1 MQDAQNKSVS
11 SAPSGNANADG
22 VVGDIDAQAMLAS
35 AFAVDGGQAD
45 AAREPSDGGNGGGTE
60 HNDTDVQTG
69 GGETSDE
76 NGASRDGT
84 GESDGDGASGEGG
97 EQGGQDGGNA
107 DDGAGNPF
115 ERSARGWQKRVDK
128 LTAQKKAK
136 DDRIRELESEIE
148 ALKSGRSEH
157 KHENTQQENPVERI
171 ATVEELD
178 KYAADTRAERDKVLA
193 LLSSPDPD
201 FEIGGQVY
209 TREQVAGY
217 LKILNADLDER
228 IPAKRGQL
236 SFGSALAEKA
246 KENDALIAK
255 TFPDFKEGSAED
267 EWINEQLSDKFFEA
281 NKKVLLHYAWRGL
294 AASKIEA
301 KYREKRA
308 GKGAARTIPPAAP
321 SDSAQVAQKP
331 DAFNEDGS
339 VKLDFASKMFD

>member
-35 AFAVDGGQAD
+35 AFAVDSGQAD
-45 AAREPSDGGNGGGTE
+45 AARETSDGEGGGGTE

-76 NGASRDGT
+76 NGASQNGT
-84 GESDGDGASGEGG
+84 GESDGGGASGEDGG
-97 EQGGQDGGNA
+97 QGGQDGGNA

-157 KHENTQQENPVERI
+157 KHENTQQGNPVERI

-201 FEIGGQVY
+201 FEIGGNVY

-236 SFGSALAEKA
+236 SFGSTLAEKA

-267 EWINEQLSDKFFEA
+267 EWINEQLSDRFFEA

-308 GKGAARTIPPAAP
+308 GKGAARNVPPAAP